1 MNGFRGEGLACE
13 LPPVGGLGEA
23 ANNNPINS
31 IRRSVAESSTLPH
44 RKEAQE
50 RAEGETEF
58 VQKGLRGLG
67 WSARVCSHTA
77 VSLGVPC
84 SAPSSCRTS
93 EWILACGVRVCVPLT
108 SACFWVSDGEETHHE
123 WEEGKRWGGLSGRSR
138 CDSWVCAGL

>member
-50 RAEGETEF
+50 RAEGET
-58 VQKGLRGLG
+58 VSPKDCKG
-67 WSARVCSHTA
+67 
-77 VSLGVPC
+77 
-84 SAPSSCRTS
+84 
-93 EWILACGVRVCVPLT
+93 
-108 SACFWVSDGEETHHE
+108 FWVMEMFPILT
-123 WEEGKRWGGLSGRSR
+123 
-138 CDSWVCAGL
+138 WVVVTCV